1 MKKLMMV
8 ALAAGAAA
16 MMTGCQTRIT
26 ATKNAEVAHP
36 IQEVVKVNGEDRLI
50 NRSYQV
56 TSGGW
61 EATARSPLWASET
74 LKGLEIGVQT
84 NGSVTMSIAKYG
96 RDLSTNAVTMTK
108 EMFSGGAQLATA
120 IGDAYVKIAGG
131 GAQADTA
138 LSVTKKII
146 SYFTSKGGDTSK
158 ATVTTEG
165 GKVKVTDGTTCVECD
180 KDGNCTECADCSL
193 TQRHRGTEGW
203 PASVSL
209 CLCV

>member
-1 MKKLMMV
+1 MKKMMMV
-8 ALAAGAAA
+8 ALAACAAA

-36 IQEVVKVNGEDRLI
+36 IQEVVKVNGEDQVI

-74 LKGLEIGVQT
+74 LKGLEMGVTT
-84 NGSVTMSIAKYG
+84 NGSVTMSIDKYG

-131 GAQADTA
+131 GAQASTV
-138 LSVTKKII
+138 LSSAQKVYE
-146 SYFTSKGGDTSK
+146 YFIGKGGDASK
-158 ATVTTEG
+158 AEVTVDEAAKTL
-165 GKVKVTDGTTCVECD
+165 KVTDGSTCVECD
-180 KDGNCTECADCSL
+180 AAGNCSDC
-193 TQRHRGTEGW
+193 TVQ
-203 PASVSL
+203 
-209 CLCV
+209 